1 MPAGRRENTKNP
13 GMAETDKKNQDGA
26 FFKNLRPG
34 GVYKKK
40 TRGIPDRPAANAAAP
55 LQISSSHGGRS
66 SPQKNKRR
74 TPIERAPGTAPRG
87 VRGPFYLEQKKVVRS
102 AMPRHAARRARQVAL
117 AADRSPARAQEQR
130 LRACCAVR

>member
-55 LQISSSHGGRS
+55 LQISSPHGGRS

-74 TPIERAPGTAPRG
+74 APIERAPGTAPRG
-87 VRGPFYLEQKKVVRS
+87 VRGPFDFEWNK
-102 AMPRHAARRARQVAL
+102 RRW
-117 AADRSPARAQEQR
+117 
-130 LRACCAVR
+130 CAVPCHVTPHAEPGRWL